1 MEEQKFLTLKE
12 AAQYLRL
19 NERTMKNILIR
30 NKENLAYQKIGGK
43 YLIDKKVLTNLL
55 NSNLFV
61 Y

>member
-1 MEEQKFLTLKE
+1 MEEQKYLTLKE

-30 NKENLAYQKIGGK
+30 NKENLAYKKIGGK